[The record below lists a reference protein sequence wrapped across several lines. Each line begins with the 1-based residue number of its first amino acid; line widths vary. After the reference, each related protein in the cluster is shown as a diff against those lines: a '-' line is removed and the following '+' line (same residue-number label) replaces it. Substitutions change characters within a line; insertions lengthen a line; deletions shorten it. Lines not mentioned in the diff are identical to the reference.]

1 MINPELS
8 LSEVTILSDMVQ
20 KEILSV
26 WAYNEPS
33 LDAVNKIASLFR
45 LRDKL
50 LKMEASDE
58 ILLVNEEQLTLD

>member
-1 MINPELS
+1 MINSELS
-8 LSEVTILSDMVQ
+8 LSEVDIISDMVQ

-26 WAYNEPS
+26 WEYNEAS
-33 LDAVNKIASLFR
+33 LDAINRVAQLFR

-50 LKMEASDE
+50 LKMATNDE